1 MKDEISQ
8 VREALDEF
16 VRAKQ
21 KLREL
26 DAIRSERVTGEI
38 GEWFAEKLTGA
49 RRAETT
55 SQTGWDLLLGD
66 KRIQV
71 KCHAKGDQNNARWT
85 QWTYKDK
92 LFDELIILVFNKELY
107 LNEAY
112 RMTYEQAHVR
122 VKWDQKQ
129 VVLRWDDCTDFR
141 IRHFPKE
148 LEPFLM

>member
-49 RRAETT
+49 TRAVTPI
-55 SQTGWDLLLGD
+55 QT
-66 KRIQV
+66 
-71 KCHAKGDQNNARWT
+71 
-85 QWTYKDK
+85 
-92 LFDELIILVFNKELY
+92 
-107 LNEAY
+107 
-112 RMTYEQAHVR
+112 
-122 VKWDQKQ
+122 
-129 VVLRWDDCTDFR
+129 
-141 IRHFPKE
+141 
-148 LEPFLM
+148 